1 MKILAFGGSSSKN
14 SINKKLATYAANL
27 FEGAEVEIIDL
38 NNFELPLYSV
48 DKEKELGKP
57 ETARVFLEKIENTDI
72 LVLSLA
78 EHNGAFS
85 SAFKNIYDWAS
96 RQKKEVF
103 AHTPMLLMATSPG
116 RRGGHDVL
124 EVAKISLPRYGGDIR
139 AVFSL
144 PSFNENFDTEMGKIS
159 NKEHDD
165 ALKEI
170 VRSFN
175 YEKSN

>member
-1 MKILAFGGSSSKN
+1 MKILALGGSSSKN
-14 SINKKLATYAANL
+14 SINKKLAIYAAGL
-27 FEGAEVEIIDL
+27 FEGGDVEIIDL
-38 NNFELPLYSV
+38 NNFELPMFSV

-57 ETARVFLEKIENTDI
+57 ETARLFLDKIENADI

-85 SAFKNIYDWAS
+85 TAFKNIYDWAS

-103 AHTPMLLMATSPG
+103 AQTPILLMATSPG

-124 EVAKISLPRYGGDIR
+124 EVAKISLPRYGGNIK

-144 PSFNENFDTEMGKIS
+144 PSFGENFDEETGKIS

-170 VRSFN
+170 IRSFD
-175 YEKSN
+175 YEKNN